1 MNADRKLSRKVRLF
15 TAVWVIPV
23 VAMGYIGWTNLLPL
37 GSTATYVIDVGGDD
51 LSGAAR
57 LTGPY
62 EAVSNPMVANGTS
75 FRQVENSPVDF
86 ELNTRRIRSAA
97 QVQAYVTFKDSL
109 REGERL
115 VLGAST
121 NDESGFYWKEIYVP
135 FYAQLSGLTPV
146 VEEGTTTVYAT
157 DGNDSTEYVSV
168 AQFAGTPPIGSTI
181 ATNDPSLPVNQ
192 RFSSEEW
199 GQMTAIDF
207 PAEDWGETDVR
218 QLSALP
224 HLSRQAREEEG
235 HLTVDIALRGGHT
248 FWTYVNNGHL
258 ELQVTKQDLNWYQG
272 PDELRVQ
279 VYSLEGAL
287 ERDCTI
293 PDDGNVG
300 DNGPL
305 GPLQSKLLSVDG
317 LPPGAYRV
325 EMQGWHDLF
334 IRQIQ
339 VNQAKFVVDK
349 RLFLAGSNAAYLGGG
364 SGSEPVAL
372 YGYGAGEGEL
382 RFLTAHLTG
391 LQQISIEGS
400 HFATTVDVAKVLTW
414 FETALNP
421 GAYLLTVAEQDVDIR
436 SSSYLSFTPD
446 SFFVPRSSSNQ
457 SEDGTLVIDT
467 ALRGGHTFW
476 TYVNNSHLELQVTK
490 QDLNWYQGPDELR
503 VQVYSLE
510 GALEGNCTIPD
521 DGNVGDSG
529 PLGPLQSK
537 SLSVDGLP
545 PGAYRVEMQGWHD
558 LLIRQ
563 TKVNQEKFVVE
574 KRVFPVGVN
583 SGYFDNRLTFDPVV
597 LYGRSFGKS
606 QVMVSTAHSNGLQP
620 IAVERSNSRTEID
633 VNEVVTSYGARL
645 EAGSYRIVVPNQDVD
660 IRTNGYLSFTPDSWF
675 LPKRCTV
682 VGLKY
687 DLSWVEENVDYA
699 IINFRDY
706 VPPAEDGGWMVA
718 QTDWTRGDLHLDGE
732 RLTFRLG
739 VLDADGSDVLETG
752 IPLDSVT
759 VGLDIAPLWQRI

>member
-1 MNADRKLSRKVRLF
+1 
-15 TAVWVIPV
+15 
-23 VAMGYIGWTNLLPL
+23 
-37 GSTATYVIDVGGDD
+37 VIDVGGDD

-57 LTGPY
+57 LIGPY
-62 EAVSNPMVANGTS
+62 EAVSNPVVANGTS
-75 FRQVENSPVDF
+75 FRQVESSPVDF
-86 ELNTRRIRSAA
+86 ELDTRRIRSTA
-97 QVQAYVTFKDSL
+97 QVQAHVTFKDSL
-109 REGERL
+109 TEGERL
-115 VLGAST
+115 VLGART
-121 NDESGFYWKEIYVP
+121 GDESSFYWKEIYVP

-199 GQMTAIDF
+199 GQTTTIDF
-207 PAEDWGETDVR
+207 PTEDWGEADVA
-218 QLSALP
+218 QFSALP
-224 HLSRQAREEEG
+224 HLSSQARKEDG
-235 HLTVDIALRGGHT
+235 HLTVDITLRGGHT

-287 ERDCTI
+287 
-293 PDDGNVG
+293 
-300 DNGPL
+300 
-305 GPLQSKLLSVDG
+305 K
-317 LPPGAYRV
+317 
-325 EMQGWHDLF
+325 
-334 IRQIQ
+334 
-339 VNQAKFVVDK
+339 
-349 RLFLAGSNAAYLGGG
+349 
-364 SGSEPVAL
+364 
-372 YGYGAGEGEL
+372 
-382 RFLTAHLTG
+382 
-391 LQQISIEGS
+391 
-400 HFATTVDVAKVLTW
+400 
-414 FETALNP
+414 
-421 GAYLLTVAEQDVDIR
+421 
-436 SSSYLSFTPD
+436 
-446 SFFVPRSSSNQ
+446 
-457 SEDGTLVIDT
+457 
-467 ALRGGHTFW
+467 
-476 TYVNNSHLELQVTK
+476 
-490 QDLNWYQGPDELR
+490 
-503 VQVYSLE
+503 
-510 GALEGNCTIPD
+510 GNCTIPD

-597 LYGRSFGKS
+597 LYGRSFGNS
-606 QVMVSTAHSNGLQP
+606 QVTVSTAHSNGLQL
-620 IAVERSNSRTEID
+620 IAIEGSNSRTEID
-633 VNEVVTSYGARL
+633 VNEVVRSYGVRF
-645 EAGSYRIVVPNQDVD
+645 EAGPYQIIVPNQDVD

-682 VGLKY
+682 LALKY
-687 DLSWVEENVDYA
+687 DLSWVQENVDYA

-718 QTDWTRGDLHLDGE
+718 QADWTRGDLQLDGE
-732 RLTFRLG
+732 RLTLRLG
-739 VLDADGSDVLETG
+739 VLNADGSDVLETD
-752 IPLDSVT
+752 IPLDSIE